1 MLAVLR
7 LLDLEPVAGLYQP
20 LGGQDL
26 RARGVHRSDLEHGG
40 DLVATDRRE
49 PSQLQAL
56 LGEVEEAAVSI
67 WQRLCT
73 GVLERSP
80 QSCSR
85 QGCRYPGICRG
96 G

>member
-1 MLAVLR
+1 
-7 LLDLEPVAGLYQP
+7 
-20 LGGQDL
+20 
-26 RARGVHRSDLEHGG
+26 VHRSDLECAE

-56 LGEVEEAAVSI
+56 LGEVEEAAVAI
-67 WQRLCT
+67 WQRLCA